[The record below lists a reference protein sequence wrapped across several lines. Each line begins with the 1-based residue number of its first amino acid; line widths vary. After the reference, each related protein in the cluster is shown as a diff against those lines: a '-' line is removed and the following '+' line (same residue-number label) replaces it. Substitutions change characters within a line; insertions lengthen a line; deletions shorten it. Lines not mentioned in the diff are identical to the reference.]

1 MEKIERRIRTCL
13 LLEKMKQYP
22 EFSSALRLEDV
33 SQKQINQDEKA
44 QWERIKTWME
54 S

>member
-22 EFSSALRLEDV
+22 KYSSALRLEDV
-33 SQKQINQDEKA
+33 SQKHNNQDEKD
-44 QWERIKTWME
+44 QWERNKTWME